1 MKVEVVDEL
10 NFILYLNNKYLDN
23 VDFSNKQEIE
33 LYLKKNLYKAKTKI

>member
-33 LYLKKNLYKAKTKI
+33 LYLKKSLQS